1 MTTTP
6 IYSLR
11 VPEVYEA
18 LETSAAGLT
27 TTETENRVSLYGHN
41 LLSQE
46 KKTPVW
52 EKLFHEIM
60 HPPAL
65 VLLIVGLIALLQG
78 EWILAGIIWSIV
90 LVNTALSFWREY
102 RAEQAIEKLR
112 EILPAFAHVIL

>member
-1 MTTTP
+1 MSTTP

-27 TTETENRVSLYGHN
+27 TAETEKRISLYGQN
-41 LLSQE
+41 LLSKQ
-46 KKTPVW
+46 KKTPLW
-52 EKLFHEIM
+52 EKLLHEFV

-78 EWILAGIIWSIV
+78 DVILAGIIWSIIV
-90 LVNTALSFWREY
+90 VNTMLSLWR
-102 RAEQAIEKLR
+102 
-112 EILPAFAHVIL
+112 